1 MYILNEDT
9 RQQLLTKS
17 KRGDNYVP
25 SNQALGKNRYQRR
38 VHSKVAN
45 SVKEFNQMD
54 MNEFFKNNILNV
66 TVNVQGETDNYQ
78 VKIKFGNILTHIHEE
93 LQDNNNE
100 LNVRVVIRALIT
112 SFNDNDVFIHCSCPD
127 WCLDENTEI
136 KLLSGEV
143 CNMKELLHKFIRG
156 ENLWVYSVDENGD
169 FKPGKIT
176 DVWVSG
182 YTKEFIKITLD
193 NDKEIL
199 TTPNHRYMLRDGSY
213 KEAQELVAGMSL
225 MPLYFSYHNGYEN
238 IKLNSVTY
246 PTKFLSTYKQ
256 VATNCLSSEIEL
268 AKNRSGENI
277 ISIHHKDFNKLNN
290 NTDNLYPMGHQ
301 EHYMWHA
308 NHLKESGVLDKFI
321 MAGQERNQRIKNRV
335 SGEYEFQAEVMRKA
349 MHDYYENISDE
360 ELQIIKEKRK
370 VGLRKAYE
378 NGCFNTQKF
387 HDAAV
392 KRGENL
398 HTPEMEQLIHKGILR
413 YWDNLSEEE
422 KEKRADITRS
432 NQKKFVEKYK
442 GVPLSEE
449 HKYKLS
455 LARLNESEEH
465 LAHRTKQINLTKISK
480 VINYLISNNI
490 DVNVEN
496 YNLHR
501 KLFVGALTIDKIN
514 KNFGSFENCMDELK
528 LNNKY
533 NHKVKLVEKIVFDS
547 EMPVYDLTVDKYNNF
562 CVDAGVILHN
572 CYRFSYWSRV
582 NNISADPDIEQT
594 NNGMR
599 IVNPNDT
606 KGAGCKHVL
615 LVLSNNTWLN
625 KVAAV
630 IYNYINYMKG
640 HYERL
645 YADIIYPAVYGEKFE
660 EPVQLTIDDTDEL
673 DDGQETIDISN
684 KEAANRG
691 KFKPGNQSGIQFAPK
706 EQSNR
711 NNKQLNLDSLIS
723 DT

>member
-127 WCLDENTEI
+127 WN
-136 KLLSGEV
+136 
-143 CNMKELLHKFIRG
+143 
-156 ENLWVYSVDENGD
+156 
-169 FKPGKIT
+169 
-176 DVWVSG
+176 
-182 YTKEFIKITLD
+182 
-193 NDKEIL
+193 
-199 TTPNHRYMLRDGSY
+199 
-213 KEAQELVAGMSL
+213 
-225 MPLYFSYHNGYEN
+225 
-238 IKLNSVTY
+238 
-246 PTKFLSTYKQ
+246 
-256 VATNCLSSEIEL
+256 
-268 AKNRSGENI
+268 
-277 ISIHHKDFNKLNN
+277 
-290 NTDNLYPMGHQ
+290 
-301 EHYMWHA
+301 
-308 NHLKESGVLDKFI
+308 
-321 MAGQERNQRIKNRV
+321 
-335 SGEYEFQAEVMRKA
+335 
-349 MHDYYENISDE
+349 
-360 ELQIIKEKRK
+360 
-370 VGLRKAYE
+370 
-378 NGCFNTQKF
+378 
-387 HDAAV
+387 
-392 KRGENL
+392 
-398 HTPEMEQLIHKGILR
+398 
-413 YWDNLSEEE
+413 
-422 KEKRADITRS
+422 
-432 NQKKFVEKYK
+432 
-442 GVPLSEE
+442 
-449 HKYKLS
+449 
-455 LARLNESEEH
+455 
-465 LAHRTKQINLTKISK
+465 
-480 VINYLISNNI
+480 
-490 DVNVEN
+490 
-496 YNLHR
+496 
-501 KLFVGALTIDKIN
+501 
-514 KNFGSFENCMDELK
+514 
-528 LNNKY
+528 
-533 NHKVKLVEKIVFDS
+533 
-547 EMPVYDLTVDKYNNF
+547 
-562 CVDAGVILHN
+562 
-572 CYRFSYWSRV
+572 YRFSYWSRV

-673 DDGQETIDISN
+673 DDEKETIDISN
-684 KEAANRG
+684 KEAENRG

-706 EQSNR
+706 EQSGR
-711 NNKQLNLDSLIS
+711 NSKQLNLDSLIS
-723 DT
+723 DK